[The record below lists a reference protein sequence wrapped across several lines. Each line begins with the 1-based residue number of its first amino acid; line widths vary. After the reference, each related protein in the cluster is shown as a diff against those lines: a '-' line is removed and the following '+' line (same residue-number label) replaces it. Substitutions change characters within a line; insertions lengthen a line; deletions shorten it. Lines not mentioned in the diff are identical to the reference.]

1 MLLPPLADFSS
12 GDLSATGIV
21 IVGLGLLVLVGIV
34 IVAFVSS
41 YMRG

>member
-1 MLLPPLADFSS
+1 MPIADIAP
-12 GDLSATGIV
+12 GYLSPMETIV
-21 IVGLGLLVLVGIV
+21 VGLGLVALVGIV